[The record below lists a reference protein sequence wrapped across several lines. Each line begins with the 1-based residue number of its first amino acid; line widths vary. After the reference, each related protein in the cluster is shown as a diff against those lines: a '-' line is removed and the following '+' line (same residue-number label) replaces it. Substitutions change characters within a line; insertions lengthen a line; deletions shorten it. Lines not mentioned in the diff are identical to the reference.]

1 MTIIALFLRTTK
13 LAKEKRK
20 DEYQNK
26 VNSSLVYIYLKLAIR
41 EKGNDLFGC

>member
-20 DEYQNK
+20 DGYQNK
-26 VNSSLVYIYLKLAIR
+26 VNSSLVYIYLKLAIQ
-41 EKGNDLFGC
+41 EKGNDLIEC